1 MFKLVNG
8 WESWLEVN
16 ETGEIRK
23 PTNKKQ
29 RYCRINL
36 AGYLEVKVTVDKKV
50 HYLPIHRL
58 IAMTW
63 HPQESYEGLV
73 VNHKD
78 GNKLNNHIDNL
89 EWCTQKIN
97 VEHAVNN
104 NLYSERHG
112 KHVLTEEDV
121 LQIRKEFIPESR
133 TYGVRALATRYG
145 VGRTTIHNVVHRKTW
160 RHI

>member
-1 MFKLVNG
+1 MFKDAAG
-8 WESWLEVN
+8 WEGYLEVSD
-16 ETGEIRK
+16 TGEVRRK
-23 PTNKKQ
+23 SNHKP
-29 RYCRINL
+29 RRVRIDN
-36 AGYLEVKVTVDKKV
+36 AGYLEVRVAINKKI
-50 HYLPIHRL
+50 HYLGLHRL
-58 IAMTW
+58 VAKTW
-63 HPQESYEGLV
+63 HPQENYEGLV

-89 EWCTQKIN
+89 EWCTQKVN

-112 KHVLTEEDV
+112 KHVLTEDDV